1 MRWVIYSLI
10 AVLAVAPL
18 ATADELV
25 LQDGTRIQWRILEDK
40 GDSYAVETSTGKKM
54 TVGKADVARIE
65 KTPPKSN
72 PLTGATFTFDIKK
85 GADLSNLLKGVDVS
99 RSVAGLW
106 SMEPGPLLITP
117 ATPHG
122 RLVIPFEFPVEYDV
136 YVTLQKRKGDNA
148 FYLGL
153 PVGERR
159 MMVVLDGTGGVE
171 GAVEGAPETTFKEKI
186 FKDQKVRVLM
196 YSVRTN
202 RFFLTVDGKT
212 VIDWKSADYT
222 KVSLPEK
229 VDVKNPGLMVGVF
242 DTVYALS
249 GLVVV
254 HPKKKQP

>member
-1 MRWVIYSLI
+1 MKLMSFPMVAL
-10 AVLAVAPL
+10 LAVAPS
-18 ATADELV
+18 ATADDLV

-40 GDSYAVETSTGKKM
+40 GDSYAVETSTGRKM

-65 KTPPKSN
+65 KTVPKSN
-72 PLTGATFTFDIKK
+72 PLTGATFTFDVKK
-85 GADLSNLLKGVDVS
+85 GADISHLLKVVDVS

-159 MMVVLDGTGGVE
+159 MMVALDGTGGVE
-171 GAVEGAPETTFKEKI
+171 GLVDGAPETTFKEKI
-186 FKDQKVRVLM
+186 FKDQKVRVLI

-202 RFFLTVDGKT
+202 RFSLTVDGKT
-212 VIDWKSADYT
+212 MIDWKSADYT

-229 VDVKNPGLMVGVF
+229 IDVKNAGLMVGVYE
-242 DTVYALS
+242 TVYAIS